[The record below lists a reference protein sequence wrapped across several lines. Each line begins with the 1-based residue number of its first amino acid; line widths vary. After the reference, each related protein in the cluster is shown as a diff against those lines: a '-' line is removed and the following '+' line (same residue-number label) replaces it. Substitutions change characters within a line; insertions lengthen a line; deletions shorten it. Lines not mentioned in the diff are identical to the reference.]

1 MYMSKRKF
9 LTITGTYKGIPVSV
23 VAICMVNIK
32 TWNKNEIINNYY
44 KI

>member
-32 TWNKNEIINNYY
+32 T
-44 KI
+44 